1 MLVSNQLEDFDV
13 TKDGKTPVSVL
24 SVMGEGMNIAAFLSE
39 GEEPTEHVLNEILES
54 SPELEKCGAD
64 IWFIFRDEHGTE
76 NKTVKK
82 VLDRLPGIHILYAD
96 FDSVVEPLARRMYE
110 DPEKLPLLL
119 LLKPGLLGIYGTSGY
134 HVGSVE
140 LALKLLE
147 YNQQMEKM

>member
-1 MLVSNQLEDFDV
+1 
-13 TKDGKTPVSVL
+13 
-24 SVMGEGMNIAAFLSE
+24 MGEGMNIAAFLSE

-96 FDSVVEPLARRMYE
+96 FDSVVEPLARRMYV

-134 HVGSVE
+134 HVKI
-140 LALKLLE
+140 LAIKT
-147 YNQQMEKM
+147 KIA